1 MPVIILM
8 SGVPDV
14 YKRQVEAFLGN
25 LTGFDRL
32 DDCGYLYFKIGA
44 AQHIVSCLYRPDGNL
59 RIPGELPYSFH
70 DQIIGNDHAV
80 KP

>member
-1 MPVIILM
+1 MMPNSIFIFKIRRTDSLRR
-8 SGVPDV
+8 SF
-14 YKRQVEAFLGN
+14 A
-25 LTGFDRL
+25 RL
-32 DDCGYLYFKIGA
+32 YDFAYLYFKIGA